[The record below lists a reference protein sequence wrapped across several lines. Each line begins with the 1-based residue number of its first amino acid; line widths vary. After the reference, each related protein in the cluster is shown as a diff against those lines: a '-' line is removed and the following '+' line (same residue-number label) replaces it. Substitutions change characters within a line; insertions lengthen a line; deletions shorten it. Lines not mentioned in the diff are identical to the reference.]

1 MNLPATT
8 TRFYGRL
15 DFDASSKEWVVS
27 QLEPHVAIRLKR
39 MFPRIPEGKSGTF
52 KLKDTPDAAADL
64 TWFVSRYPLMCA
76 VDDAQWLTLRSNAY
90 LSLQAEADRIKLPDY
105 TPTTRG
111 GLLPGQAF
119 RGYQSTFL
127 DWATVVH
134 AGILIDDVGL
144 GKTYSGLGLYTL
156 KQGAPLVI
164 VCEPHL
170 QKQWYQKAKSFIS
183 GSVHMAKTNTP
194 YDLPNADVYIFKYT
208 QLAGWTDV
216 LSTGWVKACAFDE
229 VQQLRHG
236 TSTAKGQAAQSILA
250 SIPLKFGLTAT
261 LIYGY
266 GVEAYNI
273 INMFCPGLLGSE
285 AEFIREWCDGSAGEK
300 KVVKD
305 PDALG
310 TYLQEQNVILRRRK
324 SDVGQEAKQLA
335 PELYWVDPDQK
346 AVEDA
351 EALAEQLAISTLTGS
366 FNEAGEAAREFDM
379 RMRELTGIAKAK
391 AVAAWVRMFVESG
404 TPVILFGWHREVYRI
419 WLDEL
424 ADLNPLMFTGSESA
438 TQKENNKQAFL
449 RGESDIIIMSLRSG
463 SGTDGLQYR
472 CSTVIHGELDP
483 APNIHVQATGR
494 VDRDGQEEQVFSFF
508 TVTQYGSDPV
518 MLDILGLKESQG
530 RGIQDPGLA
539 KESRQADP
547 DRIKRM
553 ARAFLKQ
560 RKVKLPEKS
569 MEIKNQEHTVTE
581 EQLALI

>member
-1 MNLPATT
+1 
-8 TRFYGRL
+8 
-15 DFDASSKEWVVS
+15 
-27 QLEPHVAIRLKR
+27 

-52 KLKDTPDAAADL
+52 KLKGFPDAAADL
-64 TWFVSRYPLMCA
+64 AWFISRYPLICTIE
-76 VDDAQWLTLRSNAY
+76 DSRRLTLCSNAY
-90 LSLQAEADRIKLPDY
+90 LSLQGEADRIKLPQY
-105 TPTTRG
+105 TPTTRV
-111 GLLPGQAF
+111 GLVPGQAF
-119 RGYQSTFL
+119 RNYQSTFL
-127 DWATVVH
+127 DWASVVR

-156 KQGAPLVI
+156 EQGVPLVI

-194 YDLPNADVYIFKYT
+194 YDLPNADVYIFKFT

-216 LSTGWVKACAFDE
+216 LSAGWVKAIAIDE
-229 VQQLRHG
+229 VQALRHG
-236 TSTAKGQAAQSILA
+236 TSTGKGQAAQSILA
-250 SIPLKFGLTAT
+250 SIPIKFGLTAT

-266 GVEAYNI
+266 GVEAFNI
-273 INMFCPGLLGSE
+273 VEFFRPGLLGSE
-285 AEFIREWCDGSAGEK
+285 DEFLREWCDGSAGEK

-310 TYLQEQNVILRRRK
+310 AYLQEQNVILRRRK

-366 FNEAGEAAREFDM
+366 FSEAGEAAREFDM

-391 AVAAWVRMFVESG
+391 SVAAWVRMFVESG

-419 WLDEL
+419 WLQEL

-449 RGESDIIIMSLRSG
+449 RGESNILIMSLRSG

-483 APNIHVQATGR
+483 APNVHVQATGR
-494 VDRDGQEEQVFSFF
+494 IDRDGQVDQVFAFYA
-508 TVTQYGSDPV
+508 VTQYGSDPV

-530 RGIQDPGLA
+530 RGIQDPGLE

-553 ARAFLKQ
+553 AMAFLKQ
-560 RKVKLPEKS
+560 RKVKIPERSAEK
-569 MEIKNQEHTVTE
+569 EKPPPIITK